1 MSQEDKYLI
10 FFCRFWNRYANY
22 LNDYFKSWA
31 WVWNIVRKNIYKFP
45 KSNFSW
51 SLELNQLVSSECL
64 HVCECE
70 GVQSEGGRKKEGG
83 GQIKGMGIY
92 SKNYCII
99 ENFCA
104 GKEVC
109 VFIFSE
115 NSILGSVIACL
126 CCSSKRSRFLP

>member
-1 MSQEDKYLI
+1 M
-10 FFCRFWNRYANY
+10 
-22 LNDYFKSWA
+22 
-31 WVWNIVRKNIYKFP
+31 
-45 KSNFSW
+45 
-51 SLELNQLVSSECL
+51 
-64 HVCECE
+64 CECE

-115 NSILGSVIACL
+115 NSILGSGDCL
-126 CCSSKRSRFLP
+126 ILPVSVGVYCPHFQLFIRALSCFGGIV

>member
-1 MSQEDKYLI
+1 M
-10 FFCRFWNRYANY
+10 R
-22 LNDYFKSWA
+22 
-31 WVWNIVRKNIYKFP
+31 
-45 KSNFSW
+45 
-51 SLELNQLVSSECL
+51 
-64 HVCECE
+64 
-70 GVQSEGGRKKEGG
+70 GVGRRRGG

-115 NSILGSVIACL
+115 NSILGSIFLSTKDPQYDQSNLDLFLYIKLLTSVL
-126 CCSSKRSRFLP
+126 LVSHLLRNGYSRPDPGF

>member
-1 MSQEDKYLI
+1 MCVSV
-10 FFCRFWNRYANY
+10 RG
-22 LNDYFKSWA
+22 FK
-31 WVWNIVRKNIYKFP
+31 VR
-45 KSNFSW
+45 
-51 SLELNQLVSSECL
+51 
-64 HVCECE
+64 
-70 GVQSEGGRKKEGG
+70 GVGRRRGG

-115 NSILGSVIACL
+115 NSILGSDN
-126 CCSSKRSRFLP
+126 LPTYLHTFTVNDHR

>member
-1 MSQEDKYLI
+1 MSNTKCLSKWVKKI
-10 FFCRFWNRYANY
+10 NIWFFFCRFWNRYANY

-51 SLELNQLVSSECL
+51 FLELNQLVSSECL

-70 GVQSEGGRKKEGG
+70 GVLSEGGRKKEGG

-115 NSILGSVIACL
+115 NSILGSG
-126 CCSSKRSRFLP
+126 RSYW